1 RPPHQG
7 GVPPA
12 EPPRLAAAGVSRRAQ
27 RLAAGHGP
35 PLGPPA
41 RNRPGALLKGLLRCA
56 PCGSAM
62 TPSHA
67 AKGGRRYRYY
77 TCVAAQKRGWHTCP
91 SKSIPAGE
99 IEALVVQQVREVG
112 RDPALLRGARAQAR
126 QQGQGRAAEL
136 EAEGRALEHD
146 LGRWRGELHLLSGQ
160 LRPGED
166 NGPLVARL
174 AELQERVALVA
185 GRVQKVREQ
194 IRAVYE

>member
-41 RNRPGALLKGLLRCA
+41 RNRPGALLRGLLRCV

-91 SKSIPAGE
+91 SKSVPAAE
-99 IEALVVQQVREVG
+99 IEALVVEQVREVG
-112 RDPALLRGARAQAR
+112 RDPALLRGALEQAR
-126 QQGQGRAAEL
+126 QQGEGPGAALGGRTGGAGRASFTCCPASCGP
-136 EAEGRALEHD
+136 ARTTA
-146 LGRWRGELHLLSGQ
+146 RWSPAWPSCNSGW
-160 LRPGED
+160 R
-166 NGPLVARL
+166 
-174 AELQERVALVA
+174 
-185 GRVQKVREQ
+185 
-194 IRAVYE
+194 